1 MAESPITLKKIDD
14 SNGKRKLVIREREYD
29 VFSWYGL
36 RIIISVLVAAI
47 GVTAAV
53 LTAYYSAEASQ
64 NAQLSTHA
72 QQISDVKQRWVDRRT
87 TIDNVLIK
95 IDSTL
100 TEQYKV
106 IRDTGDR
113 LIEVQTTQKMMKER
127 FEEVAK
133 DVKNFRK

>member
-95 IDSTL
+95 IDSML

-106 IRDTGDR
+106 IRNTGDR
-113 LIEVQTTQKMMKER
+113 LIEVQTTQKMMKES
-127 FEEVAK
+127 FDEVAK